1 MTSRDRVLMAL
12 AHEEPDR
19 VPMDFSA
26 NAATLE
32 RLMRD
37 LQVATHRDLLDRLH
51 VDMVD
56 LRGVVNPVYR
66 GPGLE
71 VTHRSDGI
79 TENYWGWRTRP
90 VETATGP
97 EECYC
102 EFALATAGSLADLER
117 HPWPQPDWF
126 DFSGFAERLEPWKD
140 FAIMASGASVFQH
153 PSFLRGMENLL
164 ADMASAP
171 ELYAYLS
178 DRFTDF
184 YYAYFER
191 MFLAAPG
198 RIDILRIADDLA
210 MQDRLLFSPAVF
222 DRCVA
227 PRLSRLIELRAPA
240 WRKGNVSQLR
250 RRRTVARPPYRPGSG
265 RD

>member
-26 NAATLE
+26 NVATLE

-79 TENYWGWRTRP
+79 TENYWGCAYGQWRPRP
-90 VETATGP
+90 VRRSVTASLHLPRQVLWPTWSATPGP
-97 EECYC
+97 SRI
-102 EFALATAGSLADLER
+102 GSISPDSPSVWNRGRTLRSWPPGPACSSILRSCGGWKIFWPTWPVPPNSTRIFPIVLPNSITLTSSGCSGRPGANRYLADR
-117 HPWPQPDWF
+117 
-126 DFSGFAERLEPWKD
+126 
-140 FAIMASGASVFQH
+140 
-153 PSFLRGMENLL
+153 
-164 ADMASAP
+164 
-171 ELYAYLS
+171 
-178 DRFTDF
+178 
-184 YYAYFER
+184 
-191 MFLAAPG
+191 
-198 RIDILRIADDLA
+198 
-210 MQDRLLFSPAVF
+210 
-222 DRCVA
+222 
-227 PRLSRLIELRAPA
+227 
-240 WRKGNVSQLR
+240 
-250 RRRTVARPPYRPGSG
+250 
-265 RD
+265 